1 MHECISL
8 FEQLSVHSQNTRPF
22 EPKLRKKTSLSWFT
36 IKKPAKKT
44 HKTFDL
50 NDKAAK
56 INILL
61 AKFMKF
67 ADHAPRI
74 KMGRTIK

>member
-1 MHECISL
+1 LSRNCERKQAFHGL
-8 FEQLSVHSQNTRPF
+8 QLKNQQ
-22 EPKLRKKTSLSWFT
+22 
-36 IKKPAKKT
+36 KKT